1 MSWIRRRTGRSGRIR
16 SHALR
21 IRARERGLSFKSDYF
36 RVVLRYCRPVS
47 MPVVF
52 NHIPKTAG
60 TSLTNALMDALGTKR
75 VRIAVDSFSLGSSDA
90 LASLDRSAR
99 RLIIT
104 RPDQLPDDVDLVAG
118 HLTPS
123 TTRERYP
130 GARDLTVLREARCR
144 LLSSW
149 LFSRAHTDHE
159 LRHLGDFANLVRRA
173 RSPLTAYLT
182 DPSVAAHTDNVM
194 LRFLVWPHP
203 LIRPDRFISASD
215 EMELLD
221 LARDSLRRLSHVDTI
236 ESPGFTTDLSTWLG
250 AEVRL
255 TQLNRSPTIPSE
267 LRPDLTVE
275 LRGAGRDLLA
285 ERTQLDQTLWTE
297 TFRSRSPDSASDD
310 VANAA
315 FERAVSRYSSQLAQP
330 APARTGLSTR
340 TLRKL
345 RRRAHQWRTTRV

>member
-1 MSWIRRRTGRSGRIR
+1 
-16 SHALR
+16 
-21 IRARERGLSFKSDYF
+21 
-36 RVVLRYCRPVS
+36 

-75 VRIAVDSFSLGSSDA
+75 VRIAVDGFSLASSDA
-90 LASLDRSAR
+90 LASFSRPAR
-99 RLIIT
+99 RLIVT

-149 LFSRAHTDHE
+149 LFSRAHTDRE
-159 LRHLGDFANLVRRA
+159 LRHLGEFGDLVRQA
-173 RSPLTAYLT
+173 RNPLTAYLT

-203 LIRPDRFISASD
+203 LIPPDRFIRASD
-215 EMELLD
+215 QTELLE

-255 TQLNRSPTIPSE
+255 SQRNQSPPIPSD
-267 LRPDLTVE
+267 LRPDLAVE
-275 LRGAGRDLLA
+275 LRGSGRDLLA

-297 TFRSRSPDSASDD
+297 TFGSRSPDSVAHD
-310 VANAA
+310 VADAE
-315 FERAVSRYSSQLAQP
+315 FERTVTRYSSQLAQP
-330 APARTGLSTR
+330 APAHAGLSTR
-340 TLRKL
+340 TLGKL

>member
-1 MSWIRRRTGRSGRIR
+1 
-16 SHALR
+16 
-21 IRARERGLSFKSDYF
+21 
-36 RVVLRYCRPVS
+36 

-60 TSLTNALMDALGTKR
+60 TSLTNALTEALGAKR
-75 VRIAVDSFSLGSSDA
+75 VRIAVDGFSLGASDA
-90 LASLDRSAR
+90 LDSFDRGAR

-144 LLSSW
+144 LLSGW
-149 LFSRAHTDHE
+149 LFSRAHTDRE
-159 LRHLGDFANLVRRA
+159 LRHLGAFAELVRRA
-173 RSPLTAYLT
+173 RNPLTEYLT

-203 LIRPDRFISASD
+203 LIRPDRFILARHQT
-215 EMELLD
+215 ELLE

-236 ESPGFTTDLSTWLG
+236 ESPAFTTDLSTWLG

-255 TQLNRSPTIPSE
+255 TQHNQSPAIPLE
-267 LRPDLTVE
+267 LRPDLTLE
-275 LRGAGRDLLA
+275 LRGPGRDLLA
-285 ERTQLDQTLWTE
+285 ERTQLDQMLWTD
-297 TFRSRSPDSASDD
+297 TFTTRSPDMAAAD
-310 VANAA
+310 VADAA
-315 FERAVSRYSSQLAQP
+315 FERTVARYSSQLAQP
-330 APARTGLSTR
+330 ATPHVGLSSR

-345 RRRAHQWRTTRV
+345 RGRAHQWRTTRL